1 LSFEVVE
8 EHTNSLLGRREAK
21 LVVHHEGAGT
31 PDRLTVRKLASEH
44 FKAPVDRVFVK
55 SIATRTGGSSA
66 TCMVEIY
73 QDAKSADIVPAY
85 LKNRMLPKDQ
95 RVAKVKKE
103 PEPKPPR
110 RRLKRNRL
118 RRKKKL
124 NPHPQKKQNLLQQ
137 RKQSLRLA
145 RKRNRPPRKPNQ
157 QKPSPS
163 RRRRQ
168 AGRVSQEPETGSPS
182 SASRDSPS
190 YLFFLERC
198 QRTGF

>member
-8 EHTNSLLGRREAK
+8 EHTNNLLGRREAK

-103 PEPKPPR
+103 AEPKPAAPAP
-110 RRLKRNRL
+110 KPAA
-118 RRKKKL
+118 KKEEAK
-124 NPHPQKKQNLLQQ
+124 PAEKKEEA
-137 RKQSLRLA
+137 KPAPAKEAKPAPA
-145 RKRNRPPRKPNQ
+145 REAKPPAGKEEKPAAGKEA
-157 QKPSPS
+157 KPAKAESKPK
-163 RRRRQ
+163 
-168 AGRVSQEPETGSPS
+168 A
-182 SASRDSPS
+182 
-190 YLFFLERC
+190 
-198 QRTGF
+198 

>member
-1 LSFEVVE
+1 MSFEVVE

-103 PEPKPPR
+103 PEPKPAAPTP
-110 RRLKRNRL
+110 KPAA
-118 RRKKKL
+118 KKEEAK
-124 NPHPQKKQNLLQQ
+124 PAEKKEEP
-137 RKQSLRLA
+137 KPA
-145 RKRNRPPRKPNQ
+145 PAKDAKPAPAKEAKPPAGKEEKPAAGKEA
-157 QKPSPS
+157 KP
-163 RRRRQ
+163 
-168 AGRVSQEPETGSPS
+168 AAKAEPKPKT
-182 SASRDSPS
+182 
-190 YLFFLERC
+190 
-198 QRTGF
+198 

>member
-8 EHTNSLLGRREAK
+8 EHTNNLLGRREAK

-44 FKAPVDRVFVK
+44 FKAPVERVFVK

-73 QDAKSADIVPAY
+73 TDEKAAGIVPAY

-103 PEPKPPR
+103 AEPKPAAPAP
-110 RRLKRNRL
+110 KPKAE
-118 RRKKKL
+118 KKAEPK
-124 NPHPQKKQNLLQQ
+124 PAEKKEE
-137 RKQSLRLA
+137 A
-145 RKRNRPPRKPNQ
+145 TKPAPAKEA
-157 QKPSPS
+157 KPAKEEKPA
-163 RRRRQ
+163 
-168 AGRVSQEPETGSPS
+168 AGKEAKPAAKSEPKPK
-182 SASRDSPS
+182 A
-190 YLFFLERC
+190 
-198 QRTGF
+198 

>member
-8 EHTNSLLGRREAK
+8 EHTNNLLGRREAK

-73 QDAKSADIVPAY
+73 TDEKSADIVPAY

-103 PEPKPPR
+103 AEPKPAPPAP
-110 RRLKRNRL
+110 KPAAE
-118 RRKKKL
+118 KKAEAK
-124 NPHPQKKQNLLQQ
+124 PAEKKEEA
-137 RKQSLRLA
+137 KA
-145 RKRNRPPRKPNQ
+145 APAKEAKPPAGKEAKPAGGKEE
-157 QKPSPS
+157 KPAATKEGKPAKAESKPK
-163 RRRRQ
+163 
-168 AGRVSQEPETGSPS
+168 T
-182 SASRDSPS
+182 
-190 YLFFLERC
+190 
-198 QRTGF
+198 